1 MDFDVL
7 QDLVKTITRNK
18 IKQIEVLGN
27 SGNEESRTEELYNGI
42 YTERFQS
49 EDEAA
54 KHFFGTN
61 EKDPKYRKLR
71 NRLIRQLINTSFFI
85 DVQQPMYN
93 ERGKALFN
101 CYRDYSA
108 SYILRSCN
116 AHKAS
121 VYLLQQLMEQTIK
134 FEFTDITTDIC
145 LQLRQQYALSPGDL
159 ASHDKFSEL
168 HRLYEEKRHWEAR
181 AFDYSENLVHH
192 YITGRSPS
200 KEIHE
205 LATRYFEELSS
216 KANEI
221 NTMQFFVH
229 TYKVG
234 VIKYSSINDCHSAI
248 EVCDKILSILQNRK
262 ISNRGSLVSFAT
274 QKLACLT
281 QLRIFD
287 EGDKTTNYCLSQVDE
302 GSFNW
307 FRVLETQ
314 FYNLTYTRRYQLALN
329 VFEKV
334 TQQNRYNLLSG
345 NVRDMWNLL
354 GGYLHLLAAL
364 GKLDSQAVESIV
376 GYNSPDTA
384 RYSND
389 FEVLDKEKDGMNIP
403 LVLLPVLYSI
413 AKGNF
418 NEEDFGRSIEA
429 LDKYR
434 KRYLENDTNRR
445 SAIFLKMVLALTKKE
460 FDGPRAERKMEKE
473 RALLEKE
480 PAQLANQS
488 FAVEVIPYE
497 DLWEML
503 LEKQGI

>member
-27 SGNEESRTEELYNGI
+27 PGNEESRTEELYQGI
-42 YTERFQS
+42 YTERFKS

-54 KHFFGTN
+54 KHFFGTD

-85 DVQQPMYN
+85 DVQQPMFN
-93 ERGKALFN
+93 DRGKALFN

-121 VYLLQQLMEQTIK
+121 VYLLQQLLEQTIK
-134 FEFTDITTDIC
+134 FEFTDITADVSR
-145 LQLRQQYALSPGDL
+145 QLRQQSALSPGDL
-159 ASHDKFSEL
+159 ANHDKYSII
-168 HRLYEEKRHWEAR
+168 HRIYEEKRHWEAK
-181 AFDYSENLVHH
+181 AYDYSETLVHH

-200 KEIHE
+200 KDLHD
-205 LATRYFEELSS
+205 LATKYFDELLPQ
-216 KANEI
+216 AEVI
-221 NTMQFFVH
+221 DTMLFYVY

-234 VIKYSSINDCHSAI
+234 VIKYSAINDCQKII
-248 EVCDKILSILQNRK
+248 EICDKALTILRNRK
-262 ISNRGSLVSFAT
+262 VSNRGSLVSFAT

-281 QLRIFD
+281 QLRVFD
-287 EGDKTTNYCLSQVDE
+287 KEDQTAEFCLSLVDE

-314 FYNLTYTRRYQLALN
+314 FYNYLYTKRYERALT

-334 TQQNRYNLLSG
+334 IQQNRFGLLSG
-345 NVRDMWNLL
+345 NVRDIWTLL

-364 GKLDSQAVESIV
+364 DKLDPQEVDNIA
-376 GYNSPDTA
+376 GYYSPNTA
-384 RYSND
+384 RFSND

-413 AKGNF
+413 AKGIF
-418 NEEDFGRSIEA
+418 NEGDFGRSIEA

-434 KRYLENDTNRR
+434 KRYLENDSNRR

-460 FDGPRAERKMEKE
+460 FDGAKAERKMEKE

-480 PAQLANQS
+480 PAPLANQS
-488 FAVEVIPYE
+488 FAIEVIPYE

-503 LEKQGI
+503 MEKNGN

>member
-7 QDLVKTITRNK
+7 KDLVQTITRNK

-27 SGNEESRTEELYNGI
+27 PGNTESRTEELYNGI
-42 YTERFQS
+42 YSDQFRS

-85 DVQQPMYN
+85 DVQQPMFN

-101 CYRDYSA
+101 CYRDYVA
-108 SYILRSCN
+108 AYMLRSRD

-121 VYLLQQLMEQTIK
+121 LYLLLQLMEQTIK
-134 FEFTDITTDIC
+134 FEFTDITTDVC
-145 LQLRQQYALSPGDL
+145 RQLRQLFALSHGDQ
-159 ASHDKFSEL
+159 ANHEKYSEL
-168 HRLYEEKRHWEAR
+168 HRLYEEKRHWEAK
-181 AFDYSENLVHH
+181 AYDYSENLVHH
-192 YITGRSPS
+192 YITGRSPNND
-200 KEIHE
+200 IYD
-205 LATRYFEELSS
+205 LATRYYDELLS
-216 KANEI
+216 KSDEI
-221 NTMQFFVH
+221 DTMHFYAH

-234 VIKYSSINDCHSAI
+234 VIKYSSINDCQKII
-248 EVCDKILSILQNRK
+248 EVCDEALNILQNRAV
-262 ISNRGSLVSFAT
+262 SNRGSLALFAT
-274 QKLACLT
+274 QKLTCLT

-287 EGDKTTNYCLSQVDE
+287 EGDKTAEFCLSQVDE

-307 FRVLETQ
+307 FRVLEAQ
-314 FYNLTYTRRYQLALN
+314 YYYYMYTKRYQLAIN

-334 TQQNRYNLLSG
+334 IQQDRYSLLSG
-345 NVRDMWNLL
+345 STRDIWTML

-364 GKLDSQAVESIV
+364 GKLDPEEVENIA
-376 GYNSPDTA
+376 GYYNPDAT
-384 RYSND
+384 RYGNN

-403 LVLLPVLYSI
+403 LVLLPLLFSV

-418 NEEDFGRSIEA
+418 NENLSGRSVEA

-434 KRYLENDTNRR
+434 KRYLETDTNRR

-460 FDGPRAERKMEKE
+460 FDGAKAERKMEKE

-480 PAQLANQS
+480 PAQMANQS

-503 LEKQGI
+503 LEKQA